1 MTNVV
6 DYTNAALEMRLLLA
20 LRDRQYHH
28 LIPAL
33 DPRLFADE
41 RTRLLFDAMRQ
52 SFVLYGDVTEDGIA
66 RFYRDPLP
74 QELSLPVHVDPFPII
89 DELSRLQKKRAL
101 YEVSQ
106 YVRQL
111 SAEPDPDITHLFHVI
126 ERELPRNVRSI
137 TIQSGV
143 DEFLSLFEA
152 RRTGTYRWLRTGLE
166 WLDQMI
172 GGEWPR
178 GEISIVSA
186 RSGGGKTALIGASAL
201 NMARNY
207 HLDQSEGSPT
217 AIFSLEMPRPQLVA
231 RFVANLL
238 GIDSR
243 IVRNGMNIDGS
254 PIAPDL
260 IDLIKATTEEIAQLP
275 LYIIEAEGFGADDII
290 ATARALHVEHNVQV
304 FFVDYLQLVK
314 YEGDNMHYGLS
325 SAIKRIRD
333 FAKQYNVAFVLTAQ
347 VNETKGTIRDSTDPE
362 KDAALWLHID
372 IDYESRDDQGVART
386 RVSVKKNRHGPT
398 GSANVLY
405 HSRKLAFLG
414 MSEQYQM

>member
-1 MTNVV
+1 
-6 DYTNAALEMRLLLA
+6 MRLLLA

-106 YVRQL
+106 HLRQL

-152 RRTGTYRWLRTGLE
+152 RRTGAYRWLRTGLE

-207 HLDQSEGSPT
+207 HLDQSEGAPV

-243 IVRNGMNIDGS
+243 IVRNGMNIDGT

-260 IDLIKATTEEIAQLP
+260 IDLIKATIEEIAQLP
-275 LYIIEAEGFGADDII
+275 LYIIESEGFGADDII
-290 ATARALHVEHNVQV
+290 AMARALHVEHNVQV
-304 FFVDYLQLVK
+304 FFVDYLQLLT

-347 VNETKGTIRDSTDPE
+347 VNEMKGTIRDSTDPE

-386 RVSVKKNRHGPT
+386 RVTVKKNRHGPT

-414 MSEQYQM
+414 MSEQYNM